1 MQLFSWRKNTIS
13 NQIYQIGKFLFS
25 GSYVSENLLFYC
37 TFASISNT
45 LSSKEIMSMKN
56 SSIQLSHSLS
66 KKYNK
71 ADYSDE
77 EIISGIL
84 GDENAIISHIYKK
97 YFIKIKQM
105 VFAFRHTA
113 LDPDDIFQEG
123 LTRAVMNI
131 REGRFHGESSFF
143 TYLNSICRNICLKEM
158 QKMKGRNEEIK
169 DRILEENS
177 LDFELLNRL
186 LEVRKQLNEPCLEI
200 IDLRFDL
207 IEPEADELIIPTT
220 CRSFDEIAKLLD
232 LTAAN
237 ARQRFKRCF
246 DKLREYVLN
255 NDELKEY
262 LKS

>member
-1 MQLFSWRKNTIS
+1 
-13 NQIYQIGKFLFS
+13 
-25 GSYVSENLLFYC
+25 
-37 TFASISNT
+37 
-45 LSSKEIMSMKN
+45 MKN
-56 SSIQLSHSLS
+56 SSIPLSHSLS

-84 GDENAIISHIYKK
+84 GNENSIISHIYKK

-105 VFAFRHTA
+105 VFTFRHTA

-131 REGRFHGESSFF
+131 RESRFRGESSFF

-158 QKMKGRNEEIK
+158 NKMKGRNEEIK
-169 DRILEENS
+169 ETIQEENS
-177 LDFELLNRL
+177 VDYELLTCL

-207 IEPEADELIIPTT
+207 NEPDPDEPIKPSA
-220 CRSFDEIAKLLD
+220 CKSFEEIAELLG
-232 LTAAN
+232 LTSVN
-237 ARQRFKRCF
+237 ARQRFKRCL

-255 NDELKEY
+255 DIELKEY
-262 LKS
+262 LKP

>member
-1 MQLFSWRKNTIS
+1 
-13 NQIYQIGKFLFS
+13 
-25 GSYVSENLLFYC
+25 
-37 TFASISNT
+37 
-45 LSSKEIMSMKN
+45 MKN
-56 SSIQLSHSLS
+56 IFIPLSHSHS

-71 ADYSDE
+71 TDYSDH
-77 EIISGIL
+77 EILEGII
-84 GDENAIISHIYKK
+84 GNDNAIISYIYKK

-123 LTRAVMNI
+123 LTRAVINI
-131 REGRFHGESSFF
+131 RENRFRGESSFY
-143 TYLNSICRNICLKEM
+143 TYLNSICRNICLKELSRI
-158 QKMKGRNEEIK
+158 KGKNEEIS
-169 DRILEENS
+169 DNILEEDS
-177 LDFELLNRL
+177 FDFELLRQL

-207 IEPEADELIIPTT
+207 IEPESDKLINPTS
-220 CRSFDEIAKLLD
+220 CRTFDEIAEILD

-255 NDELKEY
+255 EPELNEY
-262 LKS
+262 MKS

>member
-1 MQLFSWRKNTIS
+1 
-13 NQIYQIGKFLFS
+13 
-25 GSYVSENLLFYC
+25 
-37 TFASISNT
+37 
-45 LSSKEIMSMKN
+45 MKN
-56 SSIQLSHSLS
+56 ISIPLSQSLQ
-66 KKYNK
+66 KRNNK
-71 ADYSDE
+71 TDYSNE
-77 EIISGIL
+77 EILSGIL
-84 GDENAIISHIYKK
+84 GNENEVIRHIYKK

-105 VFAFRHTA
+105 VFAFRHTG

-131 REGRFHGESSFF
+131 REGRFRGESSFF

-158 QKMKGRNEEIK
+158 QKMKGKNEEIK
-169 DRILEENS
+169 DRVQEENS
-177 LDFELLNRL
+177 LDFELLNQL
-186 LEVRKQLNEPCLEI
+186 LEVRKQLNGPCLEI

-220 CRSFDEIAKLLD
+220 CRSFDEIAEILD

-255 NDELKEY
+255 EPELKEY
-262 LKS
+262 MKS